1 MSVIRPKIVQTYM
14 APIVSSPEDISLAG
28 SWSKKIIVESD
39 EDEFICRHLVK
50 NWDIDFGPK
59 NKVSQAQLRLYFCVN
74 SKNKGFA
81 VLSICST
88 RDFEPYLEKLSG
100 SIQRLLRTSKAR
112 QISMIFQ
119 QEQPGDG
126 SGVSV
131 IGSAGNVGANQSD
144 W

>member
-14 APIVSSPEDISLAG
+14 APVVSSRADISLAG
-28 SWSKKIIVESD
+28 SWSKNLIAESD

-50 NWDIDFGPK
+50 NWDMDFGSK
-59 NKVSQAQLRLYFCVN
+59 NKVSEAQLRLYFCIN

-81 VLSICST
+81 VLSICSPQ
-88 RDFEPYLEKLSG
+88 DFEPYLEKLSG
-100 SIQRLLRTSKAR
+100 SIQGLLRTSKAR

-119 QEQPGDG
+119 QEHPGDG
-126 SGVSV
+126 SGVSET
-131 IGSAGNVGANQSD
+131 GSAGNVGANQSD